1 MLARLQKC
9 VVVALVVS
17 SLIWAAYLV
26 HHGRPGWAVTGAA
39 LILLGYGL
47 FLGIE
52 FAILC
57 FVQSS
62 VPEPRPRAAQLLR
75 AWFAE
80 VVCAP
85 KVFFWRQPFRSL
97 AEPDSS
103 APGGGRRP
111 GVILV
116 HGFVCN
122 RGLWNPWMRALRLR
136 GVPFIGVNLEPVF
149 GSIDDYPRL
158 IETAVARIEAATAMP
173 VVLVGHS
180 MGGLAI
186 RAWLAKYD
194 ADMRVRRVITIGTPH
209 GGTWLARYG
218 HTHNGKQMRLG
229 SPWLARLAALE
240 SAARRARFTCFYGH
254 CDNIVFPTASG
265 MLAGAQNIHLPATA
279 HVQMAFQPTVF
290 NEVCRWLEPETAAPD
305 GRPGPATAAQ

>member
-9 VVVALVVS
+9 VVAALVAS
-17 SLIWAAYLV
+17 SLIWAAALV
-26 HHGRPGWAVTGAA
+26 HHGRSGWAAVGAA

-52 FAILC
+52 FAMLY
-57 FVQSS
+57 FVQS
-62 VPEPRPRAAQLLR
+62 PGLDPRPSAAQLLC

-80 VVCAP
+80 VLCAP
-85 KVFFWRQPFRSL
+85 KVFFWRQPFRSS
-97 AEPDSS
+97 AEPDNLV
-103 APGGGRRP
+103 P
-111 GVILV
+111 GVDRRRGVVLV

-136 GVPFIGVNLEPVF
+136 GIPFIGVNLEPVF
-149 GSIDDYPRL
+149 GSIDHYPQL
-158 IETAVARIEAATAMP
+158 IDAAVARIEAATAMP

-194 ADMRVRRVITIGTPH
+194 ADARVARVITIGTPH
-209 GGTWLARYG
+209 RGTWLARFG
-218 HTHNGKQMRLG
+218 HTRNGKQMRLG
-229 SPWLARLAALE
+229 NPWLARLAALE
-240 SAARRARFTCFYGH
+240 GAQRRARFTCFYGH

-265 MLAGAQNIHLPATA
+265 TLAGAQNIHLCATA

-290 NEVCRWLEPETAAPD
+290 NEVCRWLEPETTAPD
-305 GRPGPATAAQ
+305 GWPGPATAAR